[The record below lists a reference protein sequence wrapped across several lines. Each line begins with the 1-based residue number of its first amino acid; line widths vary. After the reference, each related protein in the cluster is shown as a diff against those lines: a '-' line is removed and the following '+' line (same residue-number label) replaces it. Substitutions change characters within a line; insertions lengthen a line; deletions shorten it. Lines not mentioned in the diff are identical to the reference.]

1 MNSIYRLLIF
11 IPFFVLL
18 ESCYAPEQN
27 CQDFQQGVFEFEAL
41 VEGELKKTRFVRK
54 KDIEIEYYEG
64 KADTAS
70 IRWIND
76 CEYILKNINPE
87 NRDAKNAMH
96 FKILTTKNN
105 QYTFEYSLVGSDN
118 KQKGTA
124 YKVEE

>member
-1 MNSIYRLLIF
+1 MNRFYCLL
-11 IPFFVLL
+11 FVLSGIVSL
-18 ESCYAPEQN
+18 QSCYAPEQK
-27 CQDFQQGVFEFEAL
+27 CQDFQQGIFEFEAL
-41 VEGELKKTRFVRK
+41 VEGEIKKTRFVRK
-54 KDIEIEYYEG
+54 KDIEIEYYDG
-64 KADTAS
+64 KSDTAT

-96 FKILTTKNN
+96 FKILTTKTN

-124 YKVEE
+124 YKVED

>member
-1 MNSIYRLLIF
+1 MRQVYRLFYLVS
-11 IPFFVLL
+11 FVLL
-18 ESCYAPEQN
+18 ITSCYAPEQN
-27 CQDFQQGVFEFEAL
+27 CQDFQQGIFEFEAL

-54 KDIEIEYYEG
+54 KDIEIEYYDG
-64 KADTAS
+64 KADTAN

-76 CEYILKNINPE
+76 CEYILKNSNPK

-124 YKVEE
+124 YKVVE

>member
-11 IPFFVLL
+11 ILFFVLL

-96 FKILTTKNN
+96 FKILTTKKN

>member
-1 MNSIYRLLIF
+1 MNSIYRLLF
-11 IPFFVLL
+11 FTPFLVLL

-41 VEGELKKTRFVRK
+41 VEGELKKTQFVRK

-76 CEYILKNINPE
+76 CEYILKSINPE